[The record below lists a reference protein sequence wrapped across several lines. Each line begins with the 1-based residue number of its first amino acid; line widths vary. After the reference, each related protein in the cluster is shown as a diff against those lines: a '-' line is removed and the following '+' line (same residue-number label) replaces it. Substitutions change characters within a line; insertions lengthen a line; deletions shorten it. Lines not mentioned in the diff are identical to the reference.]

1 MLFNVIHFSL
11 LISTQPNILRSWNA
25 YSVSIQF
32 CRSCFKSLSLFFFFL
47 LATLHG
53 LWFFPDQGSNS
64 YLLQWNRRVLTTGP
78 PGKSVVLGF
87 FFLLKI
93 FWCGS
98 FLKSFLNV
106 LQYCLLFLC
115 FDFFRC
121 FCFDLLG
128 GAACGIS
135 APWPG
140 IQPTAPCTGR
150 WNLNH

>member
-1 MLFNVIHFSL
+1 MNYPVHGILQARILEWVAIPSPGDLPNLGIKPRSPTLEADSL
-11 LISTQPNILRSWNA
+11 PAEPPEKPLRIYFFHSNPMRQIW
-25 YSVSIQF
+25 S
-32 CRSCFKSLSLFFFFL
+32 SL
-47 LATLHG
+47 
-53 LWFFPDQGSNS
+53 P
-64 YLLQWNRRVLTTGP
+64 YYTTGNF
-78 PGKSVVLGF
+78 KFCFFCGF
-87 FFLLKI
+87 